1 MIYKINILFKLLKLI
16 FIKYIFVII
25 YIVGLIIFC
34 IVCKHFLIILLRL
47 EFIIISLFLGLFFIL
62 TIFDY
67 ELYFL
72 IVFIIIVVSE
82 GVLGLAILVSIIR
95 THGNDYFQRFN
106 ILW

>member
-1 MIYKINILFKLLKLI
+1 M
-16 FIKYIFVII
+16 
-25 YIVGLIIFC
+25 
-34 IVCKHFLIILLRL
+34 VCKHFLIILLRL

-62 TIFDY
+62 IIFDY

-82 GVLGLAILVSIIR
+82 GVLGLSILVSIIR

-106 ILW
+106 IL